1 MVAAID
7 GERASS
13 AVIALVALCLV
24 TGLLLESASV
34 NPDAGRTAA
43 SVAGG
48 VYVCYAVGATA
59 YLLGRDRPGT
69 GA

>member
-1 MVAAID
+1 MSAAID

-13 AVIALVALCLV
+13 AVIALVALVLV
-24 TGLLLESASV
+24 AGLLLESTNV
-34 NPDAGRTAA
+34 DPDAARTAA

-48 VYVCYAVGATA
+48 VYVCYAAGATA
-59 YLLGRDRPGT
+59 YLLGRDFAGT